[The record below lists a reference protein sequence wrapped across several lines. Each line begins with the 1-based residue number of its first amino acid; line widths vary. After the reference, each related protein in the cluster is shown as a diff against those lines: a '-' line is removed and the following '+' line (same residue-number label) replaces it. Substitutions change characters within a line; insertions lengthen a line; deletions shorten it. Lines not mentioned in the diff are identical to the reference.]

1 MRALSIKK
9 HDIVT
14 ERELDDGVHE
24 VQLYAL
30 SKGMIPIAGIISR
43 VRGDGRHE
51 VLGFGHNELADGVPG
66 VHGETGAVKGM
77 GRIEGGYADLVATS
91 SLSPCPFCQCTLA
104 RHLGITT
111 VRILDDLNYRPDK
124 GDYLKAGITP
134 IVISHKKIEET
145 FAAWVN
151 NPMNET
157 LWKRDIGILSGVAA
171 APRRFTTEELV
182 ALMNRAERLAHEG
195 KARGEAPMAA
205 LIVDD
210 LGQVVGASY
219 PRIVS
224 DNDPSKV
231 AAMAAWR
238 AAGSRDDWGRHTLVL
253 THGPDPIAY
262 SMFTIFGFG
271 QLVVGSDRLYEGEC
285 EEVRRLG
292 KPVTIMNRGREV
304 DDSLAVWLKTNSPER
319 AREYL
324 GASWR

>member
-1 MRALSIKK
+1 MTQLALKK

-14 ERELDDGVHE
+14 ESELDDGVHE
-24 VQLYAL
+24 VQLFAL
-30 SKGMIPIAGIISR
+30 NRGMIPIAGIISR
-43 VRGDGRHE
+43 PHPDGRHE
-51 VLGFGHNELADGVPG
+51 ILGFGHNELADGIPG

-77 GRIEGGYADLVATS
+77 GRLEGGYSGLVATS

-124 GDYLKAGITP
+124 SDYQKAGITP
-134 IVISHKKIEET
+134 VVLSHKKIEET
-145 FAAWVN
+145 FAAWVK
-151 NPMNET
+151 NPSNET
-157 LWKRDIGILSGVAA
+157 LWNRDIGIPSGATLK
-171 APRRFTTEELV
+171 PRRFTAAELS
-182 ALMNRAERLAHEG
+182 ALMDRAERVAREG
-195 KARGEAPMAA
+195 LVLGEAPIGA

-210 LGQVVGASY
+210 LGRVVGASHA
-219 PRIVS
+219 RVLL

-231 AAMAAWR
+231 AAMATWR

-262 SMFTIFGFG
+262 SMFKIFGFG
-271 QLVVGSDRLYEGEC
+271 QLIVGSGLLYEGEC
-285 EEVRRLG
+285 EGVRRLE
-292 KPVTIMNRGREV
+292 KPVTVMNRGRQV
-304 DDSLAVWLKTNSPER
+304 DDLLAAWLKSNSLGR

>member
-1 MRALSIKK
+1 MKPLSIKK

-14 ERELDDGVHE
+14 ERELDDCVHE

-43 VRGDGRHE
+43 ARSDGRHE
-51 VLGFGHNELADGVPG
+51 ILGFGHNELADGVPG

-124 GDYLKAGITP
+124 SDYEKVGITP
-134 IVISHKKIEET
+134 IVLSHKKIEET
-145 FAAWVN
+145 FASWVN
-151 NPMNET
+151 DPTNET
-157 LWKRDIGILSGVAA
+157 LWKRDIGIPTGVAA
-171 APRRFTTEELV
+171 PPRRFTAEELV

-195 KARGEAPMAA
+195 GAQGEAPMGA

-219 PRIVS
+219 PRILS

-238 AAGSRDDWGRHTLVL
+238 AAGSRDNWGRHTLVL

-262 SMFTIFGFG
+262 SMFSIFGFG
-271 QLVVGSDRLYEGEC
+271 QLIVGSDRLYEGEC
-285 EEVRRLG
+285 EGVRRLG
-292 KPVTIMNRGREV
+292 RPVTVMDRGQEV
-304 DDSLAVWLKTNSPER
+304 NNALADWLKSNSIER
-319 AREYL
+319 AKEYL
-324 GASWR
+324 GALWR